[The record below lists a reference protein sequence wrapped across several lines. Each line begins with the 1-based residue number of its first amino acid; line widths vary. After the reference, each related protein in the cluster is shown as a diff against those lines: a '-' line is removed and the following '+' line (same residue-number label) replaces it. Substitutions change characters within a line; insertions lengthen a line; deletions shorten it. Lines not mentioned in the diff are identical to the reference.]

1 MDTTITGRAVFGP
14 HRPGCDQ
21 SRRAFTLVELLVVI
35 AIIGTLVGLLLP
47 AVQAAR
53 ESARLSQCGNNLR
66 QWTLGTQNYHE
77 VYGVLPLGATSWK
90 CTQSSWV
97 PILWPYVE
105 QTNLAKRFK
114 YNDQVTAWGNAAYA
128 TTVPLAPASV
138 RIPIYYCPSD
148 RPNAYSSPNGTGY
161 MVARLNYATN
171 STVVVRSGTSF
182 RAPFNRAWLNPKSD
196 CVGPS
201 WVGFDARGYKGPE
214 ATKFRQITDGLSK
227 TLLFSERNMI
237 TTNTESPVDPRGMM
251 YANSWFDTSRATP
264 NSSFDIVPSWYGA
277 PNYSCVDM
285 PPFLPCK
292 MTGSGD
298 TFNFVA
304 SSHHPGGVQA
314 AFADGAVR
322 FISDF
327 IDLSTWQAIGTN
339 SGGETL
345 SP

>member
-1 MDTTITGRAVFGP
+1 
-14 HRPGCDQ
+14 
-21 SRRAFTLVELLVVI
+21 VVI

-214 ATKFRQITDGLSK
+214 ATKFRNITDGLSK
-227 TLLFSERNMI
+227 TLILSEINLI
-237 TTNTESPVDPRGMM
+237 TTDNENPADSRGSMW
-251 YANSWFDTSRATP
+251 SGLWFDTSVYTP
-264 NSSFDIVPSWYGA
+264 NAGHDIVPAGK
-277 PNYSCVDM
+277 SCTNL
-285 PPFLPCK
+285 PPFLPCLA
-292 MTGSGD
+292 TGASGQYSQ
-298 TFNFVA
+298 VA
-304 SSHHPGGVQA
+304 RSHHPGGVQA
-314 AFADGAVR
+314 AFADGAVQ
-322 FISDF
+322 FISDS
-327 IDLSTWQAIGTN
+327 IDTSTWQAIGTI
-339 SGGETL
+339 SGRESL